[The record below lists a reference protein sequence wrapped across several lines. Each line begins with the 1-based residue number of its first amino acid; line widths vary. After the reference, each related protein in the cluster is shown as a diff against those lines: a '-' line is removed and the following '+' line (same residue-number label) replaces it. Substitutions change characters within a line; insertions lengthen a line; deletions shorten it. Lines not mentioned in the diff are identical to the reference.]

1 MPNLTILR
9 DLVVIFAAAL
19 LVVALLRRLR
29 VPTIAGFILAGVL
42 IGPYALGLVGDLH
55 GVEVQAEVG
64 VVLLLYGIGLELSLD
79 KMRRFWRPA
88 LAGGV
93 LQVGLTLAATAA
105 IARGAGLAGGQAV
118 FLGCL
123 VAVSSTAVVLRVLA
137 ARGEVDAPH
146 GRLALGILIFQD
158 LAVVPMILVIPL
170 LAGTAAGSGSSSPV
184 LALAKGFGVLVG
196 VLVLARLV
204 VPRLLGFV
212 ARTRQRDL
220 FVLAVFLVC
229 FGTAWAVSRAG
240 LSLALG
246 AFLGGLV
253 VSGSEFRHQA
263 LADLVPLREVFASVF
278 FVSVGMLLDPGLVAR
293 EAGLILLL
301 FVAIVAG
308 KFLMMALTGMILR
321 IPPRTALLTGAALA
335 QVGEFAFVL
344 LHAADGTALVPAN
357 LADPLLVAIILSMAI
372 TPLVLAAGPF
382 IAAGADRIL
391 LVERALRVRAPEEA
405 AAAAPL
411 SGHVIIAGYGPTGRE
426 VAGALRERGVVSV
439 VLDLNPVNIDR
450 ALTDGINACYG
461 DVASERVLEKL
472 GVSQARLLVVTVND
486 PDAAIRAVAAAR
498 RLAPGLRIIGRT
510 TYATDVERLRA
521 HGADEVVAAETAAMR
536 GLREVVLA
544 GCASGPGRL

>member
-19 LVVALLRRLR
+19 LVVVPLRRLR

-42 IGPYALGLVGDLH
+42 IGPHALGLVGDSH
-55 GVEVQAEVG
+55 EVEVQAEVG
-64 VVLLLYGIGLELSLD
+64 VVLLLYGIGLDLSLD

-88 LAGGV
+88 LAGGA

-105 IARGAGLAGGQAV
+105 IALAAGLATGPAV

-123 VAVSSTAVVLRVLA
+123 IAVSSTAVVLRGLA
-137 ARGEVDAPH
+137 ARGEMDAPH

-170 LAGTAAGSGSSSPV
+170 LAGTGAGAGSSSPV
-184 LALAKGFGVLVG
+184 LALAKGLGVLAG
-196 VLVLARLV
+196 VLLLARLV

-229 FGTAWAVSRAG
+229 FGTAWAVSSAG
-240 LSLALG
+240 ISLALG

-253 VSGSEFRHQA
+253 VAGSEYRHQA

-278 FVSVGMLLDPGLVAR
+278 FVSVGMLLDLGLVVR
-293 EAGLILLL
+293 EAGPILLL

-308 KFLMMALTGMILR
+308 KFLVIALAGVILR
-321 IPPRTALLTGAALA
+321 LPPRTALLGGAALA

-344 LHAADGTALVPAN
+344 LRAAEGTTLVPAG
-357 LADPLLVAIILSMAI
+357 LADPLLVAIILSMAV
-372 TPLVLAAGPF
+372 TPLALAAGPH
-382 IAAGADRIL
+382 IAAGADRIPW
-391 LVERALRVRAPEEA
+391 VERALRVRTPEEA
-405 AAAAPL
+405 VTVTTLAD
-411 SGHVIIAGYGPTGRE
+411 HVIIAGYGPNGRE
-426 VAGALRERGVVSV
+426 VAGALRARGVASI

-450 ALTDGINACYG
+450 ALADGINACYG
-461 DVASERVLEKL
+461 DVASDSVLEKV
-472 GVSQARLLVVTVND
+472 GVSRAKLLVVTVND
-486 PDAAIRAVAAAR
+486 PDAAIRAVSAAR
-498 RLAPGLRIIGRT
+498 RLAPRLRIIGR
-510 TYATDVERLRA
+510 ATFEADSGRLRA
-521 HGADEVVAAETAAMR
+521 RGADEVVVAETAAIR
-536 GLREVVLA
+536 GLREAVL
-544 GCASGPGRL
+544 GECATT